1 MNSKMKEEIHKTL
14 YDVWIVSDTHIL
26 HKNILR
32 HQPKR
37 IEVMGLK
44 DDNDIES
51 HDKWIIDM
59 WLKTVKRNDH
69 VYVLGDMI
77 LSSQQNSIYILHKL
91 KSTGCKIHLIV
102 GNHDKSTQKMF
113 NMFDSIDLIKV
124 VDFKKT
130 VFPFLD
136 EDFTVVMCH
145 YPMVTWPRKAHGA
158 IHLFGHVHA
167 NAPHID
173 FGNTEGDLMMNVGLD
188 APMANYGLINLK
200 DIYKWYKE
208 KLNGLK
214 PKEYIDKISKENKN
228 FVR

>member
-1 MNSKMKEEIHKTL
+1 MENKH
-14 YDVWIVSDTHIL
+14 YDVWFISDLHIA

-37 IEVMGLK
+37 IEVMSLK
-44 DDNDIES
+44 DDDDIES

-77 LSSQQNSIYILHKL
+77 LSSQRNSLYILHKL
-91 KSTGCKIHLIV
+91 KSTGCKIHLII
-102 GNHDKSTQKMF
+102 GNHDKSTQKLPTMF
-113 NMFDSIDLIKV
+113 ETIDLIKV
-124 VDFKKT
+124 VDFKKS

-136 EDFTVVMCH
+136 EDLPVVMCH
-145 YPMVTWPRKAHGA
+145 YPMVTWPRKAVGA
-158 IHLFGHVHA
+158 LHLFGHIHA
-167 NAPHID
+167 NAPRIN
-173 FGNTEGDLMMNVGLD
+173 FGVTEGDLMINVGLD

-200 DIYKWYKE
+200 DIYKWYKS
-208 KLNGLK
+208 KLNGLT
-214 PKEYIDKISKENKN
+214 PREYIEKVSKENPS